1 MEMTN
6 FYTYKL
12 SVPTQKA
19 LFQKSEALRLAKDIC
34 KAETNKNKARQNI
47 VGTVVNRLLPTH

>member
-1 MEMTN
+1 MELAN

-19 LFQKSEALRLAKDIC
+19 LFQKSEALRRANEIC
-34 KAETNKNKARQNI
+34 KAQQSNNKARKNI
-47 VGTVVNRLLPTH
+47 VGAVVNRLLPTH